1 MSDRSGLA
9 VEMVDEMERVGGVSP
24 GYRRA
29 HARGLCFQ
37 AVFTPSGEARALTSA
52 AHLQAEPVPS
62 TVRFSNASIDPHTPD
77 TRGPWGMA
85 VKFHLP
91 DGTDTDIV
99 SVSLTVFLA
108 STPETFLEF
117 VRASAPDPGFGG
129 PNPDRIGAFLA
140 AHPESAPG
148 VGEVAAQRPPVSYA
162 TLGYS
167 ALHAFTWV
175 SAAGRRTSVR
185 YRWRP
190 AAGVATLPEPQAAAR
205 EYLADGL
212 ARRLAEGAAGFSLHV
227 QLAEAGDPTDD
238 STRSWPSDRP
248 EIVAGR

>member
-1 MSDRSGLA
+1 
-9 VEMVDEMERVGGVSP
+9 
-24 GYRRA
+24 
-29 HARGLCFQ
+29 
-37 AVFTPSGEARALTSA
+37 
-52 AHLQAEPVPS
+52 
-62 TVRFSNASIDPHTPD
+62 
-77 TRGPWGMA
+77 MA

-108 STPETFLEF
+108 PTPETFLEF

-175 SAAGRRTSVR
+175 SAAGGRTSVR

-205 EYLADGL
+205 EYLADEL
-212 ARRLAEGAAGFSLHV
+212 ARRLAEGPAGFSLHV
-227 QLAEAGDPTDD
+227 QLAEAGDQTDD

-248 EIVAGR
+248 EIVAGRLDVTAPVDDPVAGCERAIFDPTRVTAGIECSDDPVLSFRARAYSVSYERRTAGS